1 MPQQEFAICAPP
13 PRVSAAD
20 SEFLLRQALAR
31 SNDDPIPRPIGLAAA
46 IPCSEGAAFDADLER
61 LYREIHG
68 LAQCVDRDREVV
80 EIIVDASAAAVPMS
94 RVPWPDLLDAL
105 ERQFH
110 PGPRASR
117 AIIATAS
124 DKATTAED
132 VAMLGACGFTSVTL
146 GGPQPDGGYVRAAH
160 RCEIASVAVQLTC
173 PAAEPGAL
181 ALRKI
186 ADAALRQRPDR
197 LEILAPETASTTATA
212 MIGVI
217 RELVAQAGYEF
228 IGPEQYALPTDPL
241 AVASRAGRLRYGHFG
256 YTATADCD
264 QLGIG
269 PGAASQVGAFRGRNA
284 LRLEIWRE
292 RLDDGRLAV
301 SHGVELGLE
310 EQIRSE
316 VRQQLLCRRMIVI
329 EEVEHAYDVE
339 FRRYFD
345 TELASLA
352 QLAVRAHLRDC
363 GDRIE
368 VRSPGWPWLRNIA
381 RCFDARN

>member
-1 MPQQEFAICAPP
+1 MLQQECAVCAPP
-13 PRVSAAD
+13 RRIGAAN
-20 SEFLLRQALAR
+20 SELLFRQALAR
-31 SNDDPIPRPIGLAAA
+31 SNADPIPRPIGLAVA
-46 IPCSEGAAFDADLER
+46 IPCSEGSAFGADLER

-110 PGPRASR
+110 PGPRAPR

-124 DKATTAED
+124 DKATTVED
-132 VAMLGACGFTSVTL
+132 VGMLGACGFKSVTL
-146 GGPQPDGGYVRAAH
+146 GGPQPYGGYVRAAH
-160 RCEIASVAVQLTC
+160 RCNVASVAVRLTC
-173 PAAEPGAL
+173 VAAEPGAL
-181 ALRKI
+181 ALRRI

-197 LEILAPETASTTATA
+197 LEVLAPEPESTAATA
-212 MIGVI
+212 MIDVI

-228 IGPEQYALPTDPL
+228 IGPEQYALRNDPL
-241 AVASRAGRLRYGHFG
+241 AIASRAGRLRYGHFG
-256 YTATADCD
+256 YTATPDCD

-269 PGAASQVGAFRGRNA
+269 PGAACQVGAFRGRNA
-284 LRLEIWRE
+284 LRLDTWRAG
-292 RLDDGRLAV
+292 LDEGRLAV
-301 SHGVELGLE
+301 SHGIELGPE

-329 EEVEHAYDVE
+329 EEVEHAYNVE

-352 QLAVRAHLRDC
+352 QLAARAHVHDC

>member
-1 MPQQEFAICAPP
+1 MPQQELAICAPP
-13 PRVSAAD
+13 RRVGAAD
-20 SEFLLRQALAR
+20 AELLLRQALAR
-31 SNDDPIPRPIGLAAA
+31 SNDDPIPRPIGLAVA
-46 IPCSEGAAFDADLER
+46 IPCSVGSAFAADVER

-80 EIIVDASAAAVPMS
+80 EIVVDASAATVPMS
-94 RVPWPDLLDAL
+94 RLPWPDLLDAL

-117 AIIATAS
+117 EIIATAS

-132 VAMLGACGFTSVTL
+132 VATLGACGFKSVTL

-160 RCEIASVAVQLTC
+160 RCDIASVAVQLTS
-173 PAAEPGAL
+173 PAAEPGAV

-197 LEILAPETASTTATA
+197 LEILAPETASTTATG
-212 MIGVI
+212 IIDVI

-228 IGPEQYALPTDPL
+228 IGPEQFALPTDAL
-241 AVASRAGRLRYGHFG
+241 AVASRSGRLRHGYFG
-256 YTATADCD
+256 YTPTPDCD

-284 LRLEIWRE
+284 LRLDTWRE
-292 RLDDGRLAV
+292 GLDDGHLAV

-310 EQIRSE
+310 EQLRSE
-316 VRQQLLCRRMIVI
+316 VRQQLLCRRMIMI
-329 EEVEHAYDVE
+329 EEVELAYNVE

-352 QLAVRAHLRDC
+352 HLAARAHVRDC